1 MPVKLKICGITRLE
15 DARIAA
21 NLGADALGFI
31 FFPKSPRYITPA
43 NARAIIDTL
52 PPFVT
57 RVGVFVDQTPEEIM
71 AIVNVAGVNAV
82 QLHGAEPP
90 EVARRLPLPVIK
102 AFGVQRGFNLGVLAD
117 YPVAACLLD
126 TWDTALAGG
135 TGKCFDWSVAR
146 QAVDSGATVILAGGL
161 GPSNLTE
168 AIEAVRPYAVDVNS
182 GVEVRPGEKN
192 PNKIRDV
199 IKIIKAWNRS

>member
-21 NLGADALGFI
+21 NLGADGLGFI
-31 FFPKSPRYITPA
+31 FYPKSPRYITPA

-90 EVARRLPLPVIK
+90 EIARRLPLPVIK
-102 AFGVQRGFNLGVLAD
+102 AFGVQHGFNLGVLAD

-126 TWDTALAGG
+126 TWDTTLAGG
-135 TGKCFDWSVAR
+135 TGKSFDWSVAR

-168 AIEAVRPYAVDVNS
+168 ALGVVRPYAVDVNS

-199 IKIIKAWNRS
+199 ITIIKEWNRR